1 MPISVNFIAQPIPFF
16 SVIVTTHNRPKL
28 LRRALE
34 SINQQNKNFGLQI
47 ILVSDLNDPETNQVS
62 TELLSSTDIFIRR
75 DPCTPGDSRNT
86 GLLFATG
93 KYILFLDDD
102 DAWHPNFLENL
113 YIQPDVQRGNLVFCD
128 FSRVIERRLPTGP
141 EFVQENTLSVKDRV
155 NAAIYF
161 KNQLHLSSIAFPRH
175 VLSDMKFDARL
186 RTFEDWDFL
195 LTIFDRKINLFY
207 VPVLGSR
214 IFEVHDDT
222 SDRLSDGKE
231 DFSTLLDYLYI
242 YRRHPAPNDVVRG
255 FRATILKNHGFEIDP
270 SLL

>member
-1 MPISVNFIAQPIPFF
+1 MPISVNFIVQPIPFF

-34 SINQQNKNFGLQI
+34 SINQQNKTFGLQI
-47 ILVSDLNDPETNQVS
+47 ILVSDLNDLETNQVS
-62 TELLSSTDIFIRR
+62 TEMLSSTDIFIRR

-93 KYILFLDDD
+93 KYVLFLDDD
-102 DAWHPNFLENL
+102 DAWHPNFLDNL
-113 YIQPDVQRGNLVFCD
+113 FIQPDIQRGNLVFYDC
-128 FSRVIERRLPTGP
+128 SRVVERRLPTGP
-141 EFVQENTLSVKDRV
+141 EFVQEDRQSMKERV

-161 KNQLHLSSIAFPRH
+161 KNKLHLSCIAFPRN

-195 LTIFDRKINLFY
+195 LSIFDRKINLFY
-207 VPVLGSR
+207 APVLGSR

-222 SDRLSDGKE
+222 SDRLSDGKV
-231 DFSTLLDYLYI
+231 DFGNLLDYLYI

-255 FRATILKNHGFEIDP
+255 YRAAILKNNFFEIDP

>member
-1 MPISVNFIAQPIPFF
+1 MPKSVNFIAQPIPFF

-34 SINQQNKNFGLQI
+34 SINQQNKNLGIQI
-47 ILVSDLNDPETNQVS
+47 ILVSDLNDRETNLVS
-62 TELLSSTDIFIRR
+62 TEMLSDNDIFVRR
-75 DPCTPGDSRNT
+75 DPCTPGESRNT

-93 KYILFLDDD
+93 KYVLFLDDD
-102 DAWHPNFLENL
+102 DAWHPNFLDNL
-113 YIQPDVQRGNLVFCD
+113 FTQAEVQRGNLVFYDC
-128 FSRVIERRLPTGP
+128 SRVVERRLPEGP
-141 EFVQENTLSVKDRV
+141 EFVQEDRQSMKDRV

-161 KNQLHLSSIAFPRH
+161 KNKLHLSCVAFPRS

-195 LTIFDRKINLFY
+195 LSIFDRKINLFY

-255 FRATILKNHGFEIDP
+255 YRATILKNNGFEMDS

>member
-28 LRRALE
+28 LRRALD
-34 SINQQNKNFGLQI
+34 SINLQNKELGVQI
-47 ILVSDLNDPETNQVS
+47 ILVSDMNDPETNLVS
-62 TELLSSTDIFIRR
+62 TQKLSSNDIFIRR
-75 DPCTPGDSRNT
+75 DPCTPGESRNT

-93 KYILFLDDD
+93 KYVLFLDDD
-102 DAWHPNFLENL
+102 DAWHPNFLDSL
-113 YIQPDVQRGNLVFCD
+113 FVQPEVQLGNLVFYDC
-128 FSRVIERRLPTGP
+128 SRVIERRLPTGP
-141 EFVQENTLSVKDRV
+141 EFIQEDRQSMKERL

-161 KNQLHLSSIAFPRH
+161 KNRIHLSCIAFPRTA
-175 VLSDMKFDARL
+175 LNDLKFDALL

-195 LTIFDRKINLFY
+195 LSIFDRKINLLF

-222 SDRLSDGKE
+222 SDRLSDGSE

-242 YRRHPAPNDVVRG
+242 YRRHPAPNDIVKG
-255 FRATILKNHGFEIDP
+255 YRAAILKNHGFEID
-270 SLL
+270 SSFL